1 MEKKLMLSLVTT
13 LPRQKA
19 PKEDM
24 FFFSSCPPRPGP
36 QATAGSLRFSASPQA
51 STPRHLFSL
60 LWAPVHLHIPG
71 ALIAAVLVL
80 VTEVIQRQ

>member
-24 FFFSSCPPRPGP
+24 LFFSFCPPRPGP
-36 QATAGSLRFSASPQA
+36 QATAGSPRSSASPQA
-51 STPRHLFSL
+51 LLPDTSSHFCGLLSTCTYQERYL
-60 LWAPVHLHIPG
+60 
-71 ALIAAVLVL
+71 
-80 VTEVIQRQ
+80 QRS